1 MPISRAWVLSVL
13 DCSMVP
19 ARSRPPAGAR
29 TVMHSVPS
37 PQPAVHAEPRPAP
50 AGLADDPVLERAA
63 LAVQAG
69 VDRERNFRL
78 LFERFRRPVER
89 FFARRGVAPEDCL
102 DLTQETFLRIYR
114 GLEGYRSEDR
124 LGHWVLR
131 IAATT
136 LLQWLRAGKAAKR
149 TGRTEPAEAVGD
161 AATAL
166 RHESRQLDTL
176 LDGEQ
181 RIALRRAVLE
191 LPAQMRNCL
200 LLRLERDLSYP
211 EIATLLRLS
220 PETVKAHLFQARR
233 RLRDK
238 LGAAAGA
245 ALEGSA

>member
-1 MPISRAWVLSVL
+1 MFSLS
-13 DCSMVP
+13 
-19 ARSRPPAGAR
+19 
-29 TVMHSVPS
+29 T
-37 PQPAVHAEPRPAP
+37 PQPAGDPEVRPAP
-50 AGLADDPVLERAA
+50 AGPAADDPVLERAA

-89 FFARRGVAPEDCL
+89 FFARRGVSPEDCL
-102 DLTQETFLRIYR
+102 DLTQETFLCIYR
-114 GLEGYRSEDR
+114 GLGGYRSEDR

-136 LLQWLRAGKAAKR
+136 FLQWIRAGKAAKR
-149 TGRTEPAEAVGD
+149 AGRTEPAEAAEG
-161 AATAL
+161 TPAL
-166 RHESRQLDTL
+166 RLASRQLDTL

-181 RIALRRAVLE
+181 RLALRRAMLE
-191 LPAQMRNCL
+191 LPPQMRNCL

-233 RLRDK
+233 RLRDR
-238 LGAAAGA
+238 LGPVAGA
-245 ALEGSA
+245 ALEGPA